1 MGVVDTAVGVHEG
14 LRIIEGLIRL
24 EIARLRAAGVPV
36 GQDDYRGLYL
46 SDQQID
52 QLLLT
57 PQPAAEITAQFQR
70 AQSDLKSLAANAAD
84 RLGLLARSAGLDSFE
99 IGCLLMCLA
108 LEADL
113 RFERLFAYV
122 QDDVTKRRP
131 RVDLALRLLAAPDQ
145 IVAARSAFDA
155 DASLRRYHLIALR
168 GETNQP
174 TPLLAQYL
182 VIDPRIAAY
191 LLGYDAIDETLRPHA
206 ELIASISGCN
216 CLAQRLD

>member
-1 MGVVDTAVGVHEG
+1 MVDTVVGVREG
-14 LRIIEGLIRL
+14 LRIVEGLIRL

-52 QLLLT
+52 QLLVT
-57 PQPAAEITAQFQR
+57 PQPAIEIATQFQR
-70 AQSDLKSLAANAAD
+70 AHADLHTLTTKATD
-84 RLGLLARSAGLDSFE
+84 RLGLLARSAGLNSFE
-99 IGCLLMCLA
+99 IGCLLLCLA

-131 RVDLALRLLAAPDQ
+131 RVDLALRLLAPPDR
-145 IVAARSAFDA
+145 IAAARSAFDA
-155 DASLRRYHLIALR
+155 DAALRRYHLVAMR
-168 GETNQP
+168 GEANQP

-182 VIDPRIAAY
+182 IIDPRVAAY
-191 LLGYDAIDETLRPHA
+191 LLGYDAIDEALRPHA
-206 ELIASISGCN
+206 ELIAQSPD
-216 CLAQRLD
+216 A